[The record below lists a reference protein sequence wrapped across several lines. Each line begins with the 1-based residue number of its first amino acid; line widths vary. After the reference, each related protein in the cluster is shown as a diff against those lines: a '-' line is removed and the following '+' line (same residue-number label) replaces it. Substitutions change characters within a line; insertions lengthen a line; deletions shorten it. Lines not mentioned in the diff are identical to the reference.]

1 MHDLEDTLS
10 LERTQVDTLEVRLY
24 ILADRNKLL
33 DHLLLDIDCLVR
45 KVKGCTDPYFAFH
58 LLQDFNVC
66 FTS

>member
-10 LERTQVDTLEVRLY
+10 LERTQVGTLEVRLY

-45 KVKGCTDPYFAFH
+45 KVKDCMGPCTSVY
-58 LLQDFNVC
+58 LLQDCDLNL
-66 FTS
+66 